1 MATEISVPDI
11 GDFESVEIIEILVK
25 PGDTIKKN
33 DPVVTLESDKSSV
46 EVPSPFAGKIS
57 ALKVKIGDKVST
69 GSVLALIED
78 EKAKVEQ
85 QSSEQEKEKTKPL
98 VLKEDDVLP
107 ETEKIIK
114 EAESTIPQT
123 SLESSTVQ
131 PIQIDEI
138 TKVDEL
144 KVDKEETAEDK
155 LVIVQD
161 KLLRTM
167 AEMENQRRRFEK
179 EKQEA
184 FEFGGFNFAGE
195 SLSLLDNID
204 RAIMSFRNDENLK
217 NNKDLNKIIDGI
229 EVVKKDLVSIFK
241 KNGIESIECINKKFD
256 PNFHQAMLE
265 VEDNT
270 KEPGT
275 VVQEIQKGYMMKDRL
290 LRPSLV
296 SVTKKREEKLEKT
309 TNDDKKT
316 DKKSEKK
323 WLFCL

>member
-1 MATEISVPDI
+1 MTKADKETETK
-11 GDFESVEIIEILVK
+11 EEIQ
-25 PGDTIKKN
+25 N
-33 DPVVTLESDKSSV
+33 NN
-46 EVPSPFAGKIS
+46 
-57 ALKVKIGDKVST
+57 
-69 GSVLALIED
+69 
-78 EKAKVEQ
+78 KVE
-85 QSSEQEKEKTKPL
+85 EK
-98 VLKEDDVLP
+98 
-107 ETEKIIK
+107 
-114 EAESTIPQT
+114 
-123 SLESSTVQ
+123 
-131 PIQIDEI
+131 
-138 TKVDEL
+138 
-144 KVDKEETAEDK
+144 KEETTEDK

-184 FEFGGFNFAGE
+184 FEFGGFNFASE
-195 SLSLLDNID
+195 SLLLLDNID
-204 RAIMSFRNDENLK
+204 RAIISFRNDENLK

-241 KNGIESIECINKKFD
+241 KNGIVSIECINKKFD

-323 WLFCL
+323 

>member
-1 MATEISVPDI
+1 MTKADKKKETEIK
-11 GDFESVEIIEILVK
+11 EEIQ
-25 PGDTIKKN
+25 N
-33 DPVVTLESDKSSV
+33 NN
-46 EVPSPFAGKIS
+46 
-57 ALKVKIGDKVST
+57 
-69 GSVLALIED
+69 
-78 EKAKVEQ
+78 KVE
-85 QSSEQEKEKTKPL
+85 EK
-98 VLKEDDVLP
+98 
-107 ETEKIIK
+107 
-114 EAESTIPQT
+114 
-123 SLESSTVQ
+123 
-131 PIQIDEI
+131 
-138 TKVDEL
+138 
-144 KVDKEETAEDK
+144 KEETAEDK

-195 SLSLLDNID
+195 SLSILDNID

-309 TNDDKKT
+309 TKEDKKT

-323 WLFCL
+323 